1 MGIYFACV
9 FGGLLGITYS
19 LIFLA
24 RTKQW
29 KPKPIKLVWGILVIC
44 LADFAAGLVCS
55 LFAHDIH
62 ILYWWLLGLPMVA
75 IGLPLVFVFTE
86 LFRRIFFKGFF
97 LILERLQNKG

>member
-24 RTKQW
+24 RAKQW
-29 KPKPIKLVWGILVIC
+29 KPKPIKLVWAILVIC

-55 LFAHDIH
+55 LFAQDIH
-62 ILYWWLLGLPMVA
+62 ILYWWLLGLPLVV
-75 IGLPLVFVFTE
+75 IFIPLVVVFTE
-86 LFRRIFFKGFF
+86 LFRRLFLKGFL
-97 LILERLQNKG
+97 LIIDRFQNKG